1 MANLYF
7 NNLHGSGAGE
17 VKVKNGT
24 SDVSVGVADDY
35 SKVLVKETTSAG
47 VETVYEAPL
56 YASGEMPQIF
66 TGSAANAAAVYAEVG
81 TVDATG
87 SVYISTAGGLYLQ
100 VADNGAEAD
109 WETVTTS

>member
-1 MANLYF
+1 MENLYF

-35 SKVLVKETTSAG
+35 SKITVKETTSAG
-47 VETVYEAPL
+47 VETEYEAPL

-66 TGSAANAAAVYAEVG
+66 TGSAASVAAVYAEVG
-81 TVDATG
+81 DVDAVG
-87 SVYISTAGGLYLQ
+87 SVYLSTAGGFYFQ
-100 VADNGAEAD
+100 VADAGAEAD